1 MKEGERGKE
10 SDREMHSWLGFPYHS
25 SRIVG
30 KKVVIFGL
38 GASVSHGGDTGGH
51 CWEEQRLCLYP
62 WRPSSLL
69 SVFSSRTVW
78 F

>member
-1 MKEGERGKE
+1 MEEGERGGKE

-25 SRIVG
+25 SRIVDE

-51 CWEEQRLCLYP
+51 CC
-62 WRPSSLL
+62 
-69 SVFSSRTVW
+69 V
-78 F
+78 